1 MARDE
6 FSARNGTLSI
16 NQQTLT
22 QRAKTGQRFSVTDGD
37 LVKELG
43 VGSSNSNSLF
53 TKSPIGYD
61 GELPARQG
69 GSLYDDE
76 TLDVYQAYAKV
87 IDKDSAVEQ
96 GFGFSN
102 GEKAHMNY
110 KHPDN
115 PFVTGEGIVDYN
127 FLTTGNPNDEGVKAY
142 RGFPDLVAG
151 DLDSPSLNQEVPTD
165 GLSQSPDGA
174 TYGHTT
180 SEYRKDTAEILGL
193 LGKHVDAETPGN
205 GDSDTLGKYFTKN
218 VVGE

>member
-53 TKSPIGYD
+53 AKSPIGYD
-61 GELPARQG
+61 DVIPDRQG
-69 GSLYDDE
+69 GSLYNE
-76 TLDVYQAYAKV
+76 GISNVYQAYAKV
-87 IDKDSAVEQ
+87 IDKDEAVDQ

-110 KHPDN
+110 NHPDN
-115 PFVTGEGIVDYN
+115 PFKEGDRINYNALTLGEPMDN
-127 FLTTGNPNDEGVKAY
+127 VKAY
-142 RGFPDLVAG
+142 KGFPDLVAG
-151 DLDSPSLNQEVPTD
+151 DLDSPSLEQEVPTP
-165 GLSQSPDGA
+165 GLIQAPDGA

>member
-22 QRAKTGQRFSVTDGD
+22 QRAKTGQRFSVTDGGH
-37 LVKELG
+37 VKELG

-53 TKSPIGYD
+53 AKSPIGYD
-61 GELPARQG
+61 DVIPDRHG
-69 GSLYDDE
+69 GSLYNE
-76 TLDVYQAYAKV
+76 EIKNVYQAYAKV
-87 IDKDSAVEQ
+87 IDKDDAVDQ

-110 KHPDN
+110 NHPDN
-115 PFVTGEGIVDYN
+115 PFKEGDRINYNALTLGEPMDN
-127 FLTTGNPNDEGVKAY
+127 VKAY
-142 RGFPDLVAG
+142 KGFPDLVAG
-151 DLDSPSLNQEVPTD
+151 DVSNPSIDQDHAPSGLNQE
-165 GLSQSPDGA
+165 PDGA

-180 SEYRKDTAEILGL
+180 EEYRNATNELASL
-193 LGKHVDAETPGN
+193 LGRHIDGASQGN